1 MRYNNV
7 YPFTKEELEKL
18 GINFKLW
25 ELCKYQQNII
35 DIYKEYIEKQI
46 HQKITEETFKQPNFK
61 QPNIDFSQDSV
72 FRYITIPET
81 KMAVSCDP
89 WVHKN
94 WEILQAEN
102 PVITPEYFISLAYRE
117 MEEKKNADS
126 Y

>member
-1 MRYNNV
+1 MKYNHV
-7 YPFTKEELEKL
+7 YPFTEEELEKL
-18 GINFKLW
+18 SVNFKLW

-46 HQKITEETFKQPNFK
+46 HQKITEETFKQPN
-61 QPNIDFSQDSV
+61 IDFSQYSV
-72 FRYITIPET
+72 FRHITIPET
-81 KMAVSCDP
+81 RMAVSCDP

>member
-1 MRYNNV
+1 MKYNKV

-18 GINFKLW
+18 GVNFKLW

-35 DIYKEYIEKQI
+35 DKYKEYIEKQI
-46 HQKITEETFKQPNFK
+46 HQKIHEEIMEQPNMTDIG
-61 QPNIDFSQDSV
+61 QYSY
-72 FRYITIPET
+72 FRHITIPE
-81 KMAVSCDP
+81 VSMITRCDS

-117 MEEKKNADS
+117 MEEKNNATAN
-126 Y
+126 